1 MGIYGVL
8 SQVLWTTPLTFLD
21 SKPSKLWRIIGLAA
35 SNLLTMLDLYPLL
48 LRPQFHERV
57 WGARSL
63 APIYPDLATSAPVGE
78 AWLTGDECRVA
89 NGPFSGRALGELS
102 REYGERLTGETAP
115 VLSRF
120 PLLIKFLFP
129 RDKLSVQVHPDD
141 DGARELGE
149 PCGKTE
155 CWYVLHADPGAQIG
169 LGLRP
174 GTTKQEVELAIRQAR
189 MEQLLNWIDV
199 RQGDMIYVD
208 AGTVHAIGAGSVI
221 VETQQNSD
229 TTFRLYDYGR
239 PRELHIEQ
247 GLRATKERTHAGKV
261 IAGQAFNHNGKTQ
274 LNLLSSPCFIV
285 DKFALKEPWEFNRP
299 PEARRSVWCLV
310 ATQGC
315 GVVESEGSAPVT
327 FAAGEA
333 IVVPAAVD
341 RFTLRPQWELEF
353 LCSSL
358 PVEEMEHP
366 KTVLYE
372 TTASST

>member
-1 MGIYGVL
+1 MKM
-8 SQVLWTTPLTFLD
+8 PE
-21 SKPSKLWRIIGLAA
+21 
-35 SNLLTMLDLYPLL
+35 LYPLL

-78 AWLTGDECRVA
+78 AWLTGDACQVA
-89 NGPFSGRALGELS
+89 NGPLSGRTLAEISSQFGPDLIGH
-102 REYGERLTGETAP
+102 GAP
-115 VLSRF
+115 DTSRF

-141 DGARELGE
+141 DGARELGQ

-155 CWYVLHADPGAQIG
+155 CWYILHAEPGARIG

-174 GTTKQEVELAIRQAR
+174 GIAKSEVERAIRETR
-189 MEQLLNWIDV
+189 MEELLNWMEV
-199 RQGDMIYVD
+199 RSGDMIYVD
-208 AGTVHAIGAGSVI
+208 AGTVHAIGPGSVI

-247 GLRATKERTHAGKV
+247 GLRATREQTRAGKV
-261 IAGQAFNHNGKTQ
+261 ITAGAVTDKGKTQ
-274 LNLLSSPCFIV
+274 LNLLSSPCFVV
-285 DKFALKEPWEFNRP
+285 DKFGLSKPWQFQRP
-299 PEARRSVWCLV
+299 RHARRSVWCLV

-315 GVVESEGSAPVT
+315 GVIEFEGSAPTT
-327 FAAGEA
+327 FATGEA
-333 IVVPAAVD
+333 AVIPATVD
-341 RFTLRPQWELEF
+341 KFILRPQWELEF

-358 PVEEMEHP
+358 PVEEVEQP
-366 KTVLYE
+366 KTVLFE
-372 TTASST
+372 ATATWK